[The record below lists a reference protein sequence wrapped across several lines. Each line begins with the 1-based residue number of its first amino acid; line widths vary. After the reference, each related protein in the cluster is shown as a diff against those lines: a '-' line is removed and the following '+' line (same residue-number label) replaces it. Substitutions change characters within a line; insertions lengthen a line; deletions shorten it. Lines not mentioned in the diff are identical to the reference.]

1 MNEDTDVHIKI
12 ARLEERLKSADV
24 ATKLAADSL
33 EAWKVNANEW
43 RQTFN
48 DLRGSYITRAEMFAW
63 LLVGLTALGL
73 VLKYTR

>member
-12 ARLEERLKSADV
+12 ARLEERVRAADV
-24 ATKLAADSL
+24 ANKLASDSL

-48 DLRGSYITRAEMFAW
+48 DLRGTYITRAEMIAW
-63 LLVGLTALGL
+63 LIVGLTVLGL
-73 VLKYTR
+73 ILKYTK